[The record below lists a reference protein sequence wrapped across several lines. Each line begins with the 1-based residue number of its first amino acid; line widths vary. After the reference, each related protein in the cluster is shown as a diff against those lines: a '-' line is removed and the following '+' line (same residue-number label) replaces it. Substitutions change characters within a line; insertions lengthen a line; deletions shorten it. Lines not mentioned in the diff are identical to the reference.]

1 MNEDQYQKAT
11 NLRQRIALMKA
22 FLYAIDR
29 NTVGTLGHTG
39 FMQILCKNKLFK
51 FLSRTNSR
59 EYVVDVPK
67 DIVTDI
73 GELVKV
79 NLAKMQKEFDEL

>member
-39 FMQILCKNKLFK
+39 FMRR
-51 FLSRTNSR
+51 S
-59 EYVVDVPK
+59 
-67 DIVTDI
+67 
-73 GELVKV
+73 
-79 NLAKMQKEFDEL
+79 LAKRGSGLEKPEPLI